1 MSTMTLPVT
10 ADTPPDLIFV
20 ARQPILDEAR
30 RVFGYELLYRGS
42 QTDSACVM
50 DSDVASARVLTDA
63 LLSIGFDTLT
73 FTPLFVAARVTG
85 WTAHIME
92 QQANNRL
99 IRPLSKYTG
108 PGERHVPPLAQRG

>member
-73 FTPLFVAARVTG
+73 DGRKGFMNVSRTLLLNEASSLAPKQSSVLELLETVT
-85 WTAHIME
+85 
-92 QQANNRL
+92 
-99 IRPLSKYTG
+99 
-108 PGERHVPPLAQRG
+108 